1 MAKLTPARRAELE
14 AELAADDDDDDDEVE
29 LGFAD
34 VSHFRGKFS
43 RARKVAAARGF
54 KLDPDPPD
62 EGDEKDKKP
71 EGTRF
76 GGRRVS

>member
-1 MAKLTPARRAELE
+1 MPPKRTRAEIE
-14 AELAADDDDDDDEVE
+14 AELAALDADDDDDEVE

-34 VSHFRGKFS
+34 GSHFRGRFS
-43 RARKVAAARGF
+43 RARQVAAARGF
-54 KLDPDPPD
+54 KLDPDPPA
-62 EGDEKDKKP
+62 EGDDKDKKP